1 MMQDVAVIGGGASGL
16 VAAISAA
23 RNGARVTVLERAD
36 RVGKKLLA
44 TGNGRCNFTN
54 INASERNYH
63 GAHPA
68 FVSEVVHAFWV
79 EETLQFFEELGI
91 LARVE
96 EEGKIYPYSG
106 QASAVLDVLRM
117 EAERVGVQVRCGF
130 EARLIQPGRKG
141 FCIESYDR
149 QKVFADKVIV
159 AAGGK
164 ASPNL
169 GSNGSGYPMLE
180 RLGHRVTALYPA
192 LVQIKTD
199 PEYVKGLKGIKFNG
213 TAVFYVHGTEAAR
226 ETGEILFTEYGLSGP
241 PIFKLSRL
249 ASVHKDCEIVLDL
262 MPEYD
267 REQILALLK
276 ARKTPKKTL
285 ETYLV
290 GMLHKKLAL
299 LLLKSCGL
307 APLSRASDTLSDAA
321 LSKIAAQI
329 KGWRFHVRGT
339 MSWNNAQVTAGGID
353 VRDVDAKTFESKLV
367 RGLYI
372 TGELLDI
379 DGDCGGYN
387 LQWAWSSGFLAGA
400 AAARGGLEC

>member
-1 MMQDVAVIGGGASGL
+1 
-16 VAAISAA
+16 
-23 RNGARVTVLERAD
+23 
-36 RVGKKLLA
+36 
-44 TGNGRCNFTN
+44 
-54 INASERNYH
+54 
-63 GAHPA
+63 
-68 FVSEVVHAFWV
+68 
-79 EETLQFFEELGI
+79 
-91 LARVE
+91 
-96 EEGKIYPYSG
+96 
-106 QASAVLDVLRM
+106 
-117 EAERVGVQVRCGF
+117 
-130 EARLIQPGRKG
+130 
-141 FCIESYDR
+141 
-149 QKVFADKVIV
+149 
-159 AAGGK
+159 
-164 ASPNL
+164 
-169 GSNGSGYPMLE
+169 
-180 RLGHRVTALYPA
+180 
-192 LVQIKTD
+192 
-199 PEYVKGLKGIKFNG
+199 
-213 TAVFYVHGTEAAR
+213 
-226 ETGEILFTEYGLSGP
+226 
-241 PIFKLSRL
+241 
-249 ASVHKDCEIVLDL
+249 

-276 ARKTPKKTL
+276 ARKTPQKTL

-321 LSKIAAQI
+321 LSKSVAQI

-400 AAARGGLEC
+400 AAAQGGSEC